1 MSRSALT
8 GFLIGPPLLVAMLLL
23 RIKAGLAL
31 VIAIGALFGAVL
43 AGAAT
48 GSRVQARRPRPRQCH
63 RAGRIMRY

>member
-31 VIAIGALFGAVL
+31 VIAIGALFGAV
-43 AGAAT
+43 
-48 GSRVQARRPRPRQCH
+48 V
-63 RAGRIMRY
+63 